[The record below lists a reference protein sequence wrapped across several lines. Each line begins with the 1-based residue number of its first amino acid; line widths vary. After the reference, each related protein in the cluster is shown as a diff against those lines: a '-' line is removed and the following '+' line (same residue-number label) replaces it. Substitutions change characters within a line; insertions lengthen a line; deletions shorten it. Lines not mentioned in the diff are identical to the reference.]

1 VPGYGLMGAAAS
13 LVIAQTVTAVL
24 LARRVG
30 REFAIN
36 PLRAMLPTAEDAA
49 LLRALLARGL
59 RRG

>member
-1 VPGYGLMGAAAS
+1 MGAAAS